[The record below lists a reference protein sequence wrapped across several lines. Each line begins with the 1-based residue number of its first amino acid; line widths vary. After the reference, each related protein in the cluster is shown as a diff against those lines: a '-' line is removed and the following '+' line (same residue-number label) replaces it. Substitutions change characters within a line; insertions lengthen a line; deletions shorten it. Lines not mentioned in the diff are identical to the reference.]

1 MIISSLH
8 ATKLINIIDRDMH
21 AIILY
26 TWDFPRNESAPTSPP
41 AINDKES
48 RKWVIR
54 SEMFKKW

>member
-1 MIISSLH
+1 
-8 ATKLINIIDRDMH
+8 MH

-26 TWDFPRNESAPTSPP
+26 TWDFPRNESTPTSPP